1 MLLNG
6 KGSALDVNMKTIAA
20 LLFLLSGC
28 GFSRVTANCSVG
40 RLAQLEIL
48 MKILL
53 RPLAVLRT
61 GLETVIILRIIL
73 LLLPDI
79 PTY

>member
-1 MLLNG
+1 MLLNV

-40 RLAQLEIL
+40 RLARSETL
-48 MKILL
+48 MMTLL
-53 RPLAVLRT
+53 RPLVVLLT
-61 GLETVIILRIIL
+61 GLEIVIILKIIL
-73 LLLPDI
+73 LLLLDI